1 MDFEEF
7 RQRLFLQIFD
17 KKDLDL
23 KGENL
28 KNYKTNFD
36 CAFTRAHNIALYY
49 FDTVDKVDGGKK
61 TVDDLDY
68 DG

>member
-7 RQRLFLQIFD
+7 RQRLFLQICD
-17 KKDLDL
+17 KKNLDL
-23 KGENL
+23 KGENI
-28 KNYKTNFD
+28 KAYKTDFD
-36 CAFTRAHNIALYY
+36 YAFTRAHNIALYY
-49 FDTVDKVDGGKK
+49 FDIVDKVDGVKK

>member
-7 RQRLFLQIFD
+7 RQRLFLQICD
-17 KKDLDL
+17 KKNLDL
-23 KGENL
+23 KGENI
-28 KNYKTNFD
+28 KAYKVDFD
-36 CAFTRAHNIALYY
+36 SAFTRANKVARYY
-49 FDTVDKVDGGKK
+49 FNQADKVDGGKK

>member
-7 RQRLFLQIFD
+7 RQRLFLQICN
-17 KKDLDL
+17 KKKLDL
-23 KGENL
+23 KGENI
-28 KNYKTNFD
+28 KAYKTGFD
-36 CAFTRAHNIALYY
+36 SAFTMANNIALYY
-49 FDTVDKVDGGKK
+49 FNQTDKVDGTEK